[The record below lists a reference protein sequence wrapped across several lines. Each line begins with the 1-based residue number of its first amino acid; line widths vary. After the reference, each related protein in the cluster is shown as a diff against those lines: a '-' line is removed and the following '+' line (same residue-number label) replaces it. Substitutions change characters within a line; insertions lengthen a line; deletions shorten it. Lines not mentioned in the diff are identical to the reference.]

1 MGMTDVAAAAIATNR
16 FGLGARPG
24 ELARVASDPRGWLA
38 AQLHGGA
45 PSLPAGSALESS
57 ASILVQAAKLREDRR
72 ETQRGAAAPGA
83 VPRVIQGLGA
93 WYRPIYLSEVQARFS
108 AAVVSERPFIERL
121 VHFWSNHFAVSIDK
135 AVVLGVA
142 GAYEREAIRPQVLG
156 RFENLLLAVER
167 HPAMLLY
174 LDNAQS
180 AGPASPLARR
190 ASASGRRDPGLN
202 ENLARESLEL
212 HTLGVSAGY
221 TQADVTG
228 FARMLTGWSVREGE
242 FRFRPGLH
250 EPGAQRLL
258 GKSYAQPGY
267 EQGAAALRDLAR
279 HPATAGH
286 LARKLACH
294 FIADDPPPAAVARI
308 STAFREHGGEL
319 LPVYRALIES
329 PEAWA
334 TPLAKY
340 KTPADYVH
348 SAFRGF
354 ELPHD
359 GPRAGLAAYEL
370 LGQRAWSPGSPAGWP
385 DRASDWDGGSA
396 LLQRIEWADEVG
408 TRLGDR
414 RDAQRL
420 AHSILGGVLSDQ
432 ASNAIA
438 RAASGAQAITL
449 LLTAPEFMRR

>member
-1 MGMTDVAAAAIATNR
+1 M
-16 FGLGARPG
+16 
-24 ELARVASDPRGWLA
+24 
-38 AQLHGGA
+38 
-45 PSLPAGSALESS
+45 
-57 ASILVQAAKLREDRR
+57 
-72 ETQRGAAAPGA
+72 
-83 VPRVIQGLGA
+83 
-93 WYRPIYLSEVQARFS
+93 
-108 AAVVSERPFIERL
+108 
-121 VHFWSNHFAVSIDK
+121 
-135 AVVLGVA
+135 
-142 GAYEREAIRPQVLG
+142 
-156 RFENLLLAVER
+156 
-167 HPAMLLY
+167 
-174 LDNAQS
+174 
-180 AGPASPLARR
+180 
-190 ASASGRRDPGLN
+190 
-202 ENLARESLEL
+202 
-212 HTLGVSAGY
+212 SAGY